1 MSTALSSPTPDP
13 EATVQVPLPDVTRFV
28 RQLSHDLRNHLN
40 AVELQSA
47 YLGEIAPDAEM
58 KEEVKR
64 LRAMLSEMGASLQ
77 AVTQALADIRL
88 TLMPYEASAFF
99 EDLRAKISSRFP
111 DESSAV
117 EWKLNLGNDE
127 LEIDPQ
133 ALEAAFVELFAN
145 AFLHERGP
153 GSLQATAEMESGNVL
168 FTLTEP
174 KSAFTG
180 EIARWGRQPFVKMKH
195 GHYGLGLLRARS
207 IIEAHHGQLHA
218 HYDSASSALVTKVV
232 LSLGP
237 SA

>member
-1 MSTALSSPTPDP
+1 MSTAPSSPTPDP
-13 EATVQVPLPDVTRFV
+13 EATVQVPLPDVARFV

-40 AVELQSA
+40 AAELQSA
-47 YLGEIAPDAEM
+47 YLGEIAPDPEM

-64 LRAMLSEMGASLQ
+64 LRTMLSEMGASLQ
-77 AVTQALADIRL
+77 AVTQALAEIRL

-99 EDLRAKISSRFP
+99 EDLRAKVTSRFP
-111 DESSAV
+111 TESSAV
-117 EWKLNLGNDE
+117 EWKMNLGNDE
-127 LEIDPQ
+127 LEIDPLALQ
-133 ALEAAFVELFAN
+133 AALLELFAN

-153 GSLQATAEMESGNVL
+153 GSLRAAAELKGGNLL

-218 HYDSASSALVTKVV
+218 HYDSASSELVTKVV
-232 LSLGP
+232 LFFGS
-237 SA
+237 SE